1 MPEIITGQNTE
12 QKVVTVANNDTDI
25 NAEITA
31 QAADKWL
38 ASLFTPSGT
47 DVIILFMRT
56 TPIEAP

>member
-1 MPEIITGQNTE
+1 M
-12 QKVVTVANNDTDI
+12 TVANNDTDI